1 MRRAAVREEAGVEER
16 RGVERRGE
24 ERPAPRST
32 RLGLGLGCG
41 RAEGKPR

>member
-32 RLGLGLGCG
+32 RLGSGSGLWKSGG
-41 RAEGKPR
+41 